1 MTNLRTFL
9 ASLLRAIGL
18 RGAAKRVAPMR
29 DGGGG
34 EER

>member
-1 MTNLRTFL
+1 MTTLRTLL

-18 RGAAKRVAPMR
+18 RGAAQRVAPMR